1 MTVEIRKCMEINNT
15 DIQLNVRL
23 MAFIALNV
31 CVRKKRK
38 AKKVSKLMNIKS
50 VKFYKFIMILQKSHW
65 SPLEALGCQLSIVK
79 TGHREVGE
87 WETGSTYQPTATWRT
102 FYFLI
107 FFLKILF
114 IFLFRERRRE
124 EERKVEKHPCVVA
137 SRMPPT
143 GDLTHNPG
151 MCPDWE
157 SNRWSFGSQACTQ
170 STEWHQP
177 GPKTGFKMSEWE
189 LLIQLNA
196 LKHTLYKDKTT
207 NTHLVHKSRW
217 MMLKI

>member
-1 MTVEIRKCMEINNT
+1 MKTVKCIYKSPKIPRKKMTVEIRKCMEINNT

-87 WETGSTYQPTATWRT
+87 
-102 FYFLI
+102 
-107 FFLKILF
+107 
-114 IFLFRERRRE
+114 
-124 EERKVEKHPCVVA
+124 
-137 SRMPPT
+137 
-143 GDLTHNPG
+143 
-151 MCPDWE
+151 
-157 SNRWSFGSQACTQ
+157 
-170 STEWHQP
+170 
-177 GPKTGFKMSEWE
+177 
-189 LLIQLNA
+189 
-196 LKHTLYKDKTT
+196 
-207 NTHLVHKSRW
+207 
-217 MMLKI
+217 